1 MEFPTTAEAIY
12 LTSLIVT
19 LVVIEKAITQRLLN
33 RQRRELKDLMQE
45 WQGLVA
51 LFKVLRQQ
59 REAAE
64 RQVAELQL
72 RKTRIELQLQQ
83 LQEQILSLQDRETR
97 QLAMAVEL
105 DNLLNQP

>member
-12 LTSLIVT
+12 LTSLTVA
-19 LVVIEKAITQRLLN
+19 LVVIEKVITQRLLN
-33 RQRRELKDLMQE
+33 RQRRELKGLMQE

-51 LFKVLRQQ
+51 LLKVLRQQ

-72 RKTRIELQLQQ
+72 RKTRIELQLQ
-83 LQEQILSLQDRETR
+83 EQILSLQDRETR

-105 DNLLNQP
+105 DNLLNEP

>member
-51 LFKVLRQQ
+51 LLKVLRQQ

-72 RKTRIELQLQQ
+72 RKTRIELQLQ
-83 LQEQILSLQDRETR
+83 EQILSLQDRETR

-105 DNLLNQP
+105 DNLLNEP

>member
-12 LTSLIVT
+12 LTSLTVA
-19 LVVIEKAITQRLLN
+19 LVVIEKVITQRLLN
-33 RQRRELKDLMQE
+33 RQRREMKGLMQE

-51 LFKVLRQQ
+51 LLKVLRQQ

-72 RKTRIELQLQQ
+72 RKTRIELQLQ
-83 LQEQILSLQDRETR
+83 EQILSLQDRETR

-105 DNLLNQP
+105 DNLLNEP